1 MPGSGR
7 EGPHATFPLIPTR
20 TFCMPKLL
28 RFAVP
33 ALICVLAA
41 CAQPV
46 KPDAPAAVAAT
57 PKAIAPV
64 VPPASGSATI
74 AAASATASSPPAL
87 SPEKRAAF
95 VAEAASLSGLS
106 QPEVRAWLDQARYQQ
121 SIINAITRPAEGKPW
136 KDYRPI
142 FITADR
148 INAGRSFYA
157 EHRGEL
163 ERISTQTG
171 VPAQYIV
178 AIIGVETSY
187 GRITGTYRVLDALY
201 TLGFFYP
208 RREEFFRSELAQLFA
223 LSKEEKLDLAT
234 LKGSYAGAMGWGQFM
249 PSSYRK
255 FGKDGDGDGKRDLV
269 VSSRDA
275 FASIANYFVGFGWKS
290 GTPPFVPAVAS
301 AGAQPFVPG
310 DFEAKYSLAELAAKG
325 YRPVD
330 ANAPDLPA
338 TLLTLEGANGPEYW
352 IGYQNFYVI
361 TRYNRSPM
369 YAMAVHQL
377 AQAIA
382 APSAPAP

>member
-1 MPGSGR
+1 MR
-7 EGPHATFPLIPTR
+7 QTTRFLLPLAIS
-20 TFCMPKLL
+20 C
-28 RFAVP
+28 A
-33 ALICVLAA
+33 IAA

-46 KPDAPAAVAAT
+46 RPTPAAAPAATPPPAAVPASSGTRYGGAAPVAAAVST
-57 PKAIAPV
+57 SAPV
-64 VPPASGSATI
+64 LSA
-74 AAASATASSPPAL
+74 
-87 SPEKRAAF
+87 EKRASF
-95 VAEAASLSGLS
+95 VAEATQLSGMS
-106 QPEVRAWLDQARYQQ
+106 AAEVNAWLNNAQYQQ

-142 FITADR
+142 FMTSDR
-148 INAGRSFYA
+148 INSGRRFFA
-157 EHRGEL
+157 EHQDEL
-163 ERISTQTG
+163 RRVSAQTG
-171 VPAQYIV
+171 VPPEYIV

-187 GRITGTYRVLDALY
+187 GKITGSYRVLDALY

-208 RREEFFRSELAQLFA
+208 KREEFFRSELAQLFA
-223 LSKEEKLDLAT
+223 LSKEQKLDLNS

-255 FGKDGDGDGKRDLV
+255 YGKDGDGDGKANLIA
-269 VSSRDA
+269 SPRDA
-275 FASIANYFVGFGWKS
+275 FASIANYFIGYGWKP
-290 GTPPFVPAVAS
+290 GTPAFVPAVAQP
-301 AGAQPFVPG
+301 GAQEFKPET
-310 DFEAKYSLAELAAKG
+310 FEAKYSLADLGAKG
-325 YRPVD
+325 YRPAD

-382 APSAPAP
+382 APSAPGP

>member
-1 MPGSGR
+1 MQKR
-7 EGPHATFPLIPTR
+7 LAVT
-20 TFCMPKLL
+20 LL
-28 RFAVP
+28 TC
-33 ALICVLAA
+33 LLSA

-46 KPDAPAAVAAT
+46 KPDAQAAAVLPPPTAA
-57 PKAIAPV
+57 PL
-64 VPPASGSATI
+64 ASGSSSVV
-74 AAASATASSPPAL
+74 AASATASSAPAL
-87 SPEKRAAF
+87 SEAKKSAF

-106 QPEVRAWLDQARYQQ
+106 PDRVRAWLDQARYQQ

-142 FITADR
+142 FLTADR

-163 ERISTQTG
+163 ERISAETG

-187 GRITGTYRVLDALY
+187 GRNTGSYRVLDALY

-208 RREEFFRSELAQLFA
+208 KREEFFRSELAQLFA
-223 LSKEEKLDLAT
+223 LSKEEQLDLAT

-255 FGKDGDGDGKRDLV
+255 YGKDGDGDGKRDLI
-269 VSSRDA
+269 VSPRDA

-290 GTPPFVPAVAS
+290 GTPPFLPAVA
-301 AGAQPFVPG
+301 APGAQPFVPG
-310 DFEAKYSLAELAAKG
+310 DFEAKYSLADLAAKG
-325 YRPVD
+325 YRP
-330 ANAPDLPA
+330 AYAGAPDLPA

-382 APSAPAP
+382 APSAAAP